1 MKAKLTL
8 LLVLIVASV
17 AILSG
22 CGNNNNGGNAG
33 GNTAGENAG
42 EASNSGGADQ
52 VFRMNLGAEPP
63 TLDPALMQDQVS
75 STVMS
80 GLFEGLTRMEN
91 GEAVNAMAEDI
102 QVSEDGLKYTFKI
115 RPDAKWSNGD
125 AVTAHDF
132 EYSWKRTL
140 DPNLNPPAP
149 YAYQLYYIKNAE
161 EYNTNKGATV
171 DQVGVKAIDD
181 STLEV
186 ELKNPTPYFKSLL
199 SFYTYYPVNKAVVS
213 ANPAWAA
220 EAATYVSNGPF
231 KLASWSHNDSIDLVP
246 FENYY
251 GKGDIKLS
259 KVHFVMI
266 SDANTES
273 SMYETEELD
282 WSGKPTGSIPVEQ
295 LAMLI
300 QDKNPELVSQPQA
313 STYYYNFNN
322 TKKPFNN
329 VKVRKALAMAIDR
342 QAIVDKV
349 TKGNEVPA
357 FGFVPPGIHGVN
369 GDFRDEVTTE
379 YFKEDPV
386 EAKKLLAEGLAEEGM
401 TAMPEFELSYNEGG
415 LHKPV
420 AEAIADMWNKNLGIT
435 VKTQTVE
442 WKVFLQ
448 NRTSLAYD
456 VARAGWG
463 ADYNDPMTYIDMWI
477 TGGGNN
483 DTGFS
488 NAEYDKLVK
497 EAYATSDQQARVDAM
512 AKAEQILI
520 GDNMAIMPIFFSSV
534 NTLVKPYVKNVTIDY
549 KGDIE
554 YTRAYIEK

>member
-8 LLVLIVASV
+8 LLVLVVATV

-22 CGNNNNGGNAG
+22 CGNNNSGNTG

-42 EASNSGGADQ
+42 EASNSGGAEQ

-161 EYNTNKGATV
+161 EYNTGKGATV

-181 STLEV
+181 ATLEV

-220 EAATYVSNGPF
+220 EAETYVSNGPF
-231 KLASWSHNDSIDLVP
+231 KLASWAHSDSIDLVP

-266 SDANTES
+266 SDASTES
-273 SMYETEELD
+273 NMYETDELD
-282 WSGKPTGSIPVEQ
+282 WSGKPTGQIPTEQ

-322 TKKPFNN
+322 TKKPFSN

-342 QAIVDKV
+342 KAIVEKV
-349 TKGNEVPA
+349 TKGNEIPA
-357 FGFVPPGIHGVN
+357 YGFVPPGIHGVN

-379 YFKEDPV
+379 YFKEDV
-386 EAKKLLAEGLAEEGM
+386 TEAKKLLAEGLAEEGM
-401 TAMPEFELSYNEGG
+401 TAIPEFELSYNESDT
-415 LHKPV
+415 HKAV
-420 AEAIADMWNKNLGIT
+420 AEAIADMWKTNLGIT

-477 TGGGNN
+477 TKGGNN

-512 AKAEQILI
+512 AKAEKILI
-520 GDNMAIMPIFFSSV
+520 GDNMAIMPIFYSSV

-549 KGDIE
+549 KGDID